1 MGSAHLQRRRLGVR
15 AAPKR
20 LSWAEQEA
28 LFDTLVTALGKRR
41 PLATFVTGG
50 IHAFELT
57 RLLRV
62 SREWLSIHRKA
73 DLVFRRPFYRQRT
86 IATRRVLARLREHLA
101 APGSAAIIAVEAHWT
116 VVRGAAKQARPR
128 AGQRRLDVH
137 DHKQQDASRCW
148 AQWLPAQQ
156 RLPAQADSPSWHPGR
171 TAMSSRATSEHRP
184 QKQRR
189 RQIDLRD
196 PSNRDA

>member
-1 MGSAHLQRRRLGVR
+1 MARLLQPLMQGDLDGLCGLYSLLNAVQWALYSCSRGGARTRHL
-15 AAPKR
+15 PKL
-20 LSWAEQEA
+20 LSEAEQQA

-41 PLATFVTGG
+41 PLATFFTGG

-101 APGSAAIIAVEAHWT
+101 VPGSAAIIDVEAHWT
-116 VVRGAAKQARPR
+116 VVRRAAKRRVRVLDSGGWMFMTISSETHRGARRNGLHPSSVFLLSLTPQAGTQAERP
-128 AGQRRLDVH
+128 
-137 DHKQQDASRCW
+137 
-148 AQWLPAQQ
+148 
-156 RLPAQADSPSWHPGR
+156 
-171 TAMSSRATSEHRP
+171 
-184 QKQRR
+184 
-189 RQIDLRD
+189 
-196 PSNRDA
+196 

>member
-1 MGSAHLQRRRLGVR
+1 MVRPPRPAMQGDLDGLCGVYSIVN
-15 AAPKR
+15 AVQWALHTCTTTAWVFGQGPKR
-20 LSWAEQEA
+20 LIWAEQQA
-28 LFDTLVTALGKRR
+28 LFDTLVTELGKRR

-116 VVRGAAKQARPR
+116 VVRGAAKRRVRVLDSGGWMFMTISSKTRRGARRNGLQPSSVFLLTLTSQTGTQAERP
-128 AGQRRLDVH
+128 
-137 DHKQQDASRCW
+137 
-148 AQWLPAQQ
+148 
-156 RLPAQADSPSWHPGR
+156 
-171 TAMSSRATSEHRP
+171 
-184 QKQRR
+184 
-189 RQIDLRD
+189 
-196 PSNRDA
+196 